1 MQYTQYRNTSYHNTS
16 LCGNNFCGKNLILSS
31 FIICFALMFLGY
43 PSHIFAQNIATQS
56 TAGQN
61 INPNPYIINNIVA
74 ESTAKSAI
82 DAKNLAMTNARKQ
95 GLVQLFKNLE
105 IDPKLAEKFTSTE
118 INDTVRSEQ
127 VVSEKITANAYSG
140 VFNITFSKPFVRSLL
155 KTKNIS
161 TEKYEKEKLGSENTN
176 NSEKP
181 ISSKNSTKKEV
192 ATSNKLNRKKI
203 ILLPIKQE
211 ESGYNIWEKEN
222 DWREQFIKIAQQYN
236 KKSSELEIAF
246 LEPDIN
252 NINILD
258 PNNIEDL
265 QFNLI
270 EPILSQNKAE
280 SLYLAIFDFDKIDN
294 KARITI
300 KHFARKPK
308 KSIALTFVNINYLK
322 YNELLKRLSQ
332 KTVAYLETSQD
343 VETETEET
351 IKINIL
357 TNSFDS
363 WIKINQKIIASNLF
377 ADIVLH
383 SIDQKQ
389 TTISCRYLGDLE
401 KANEEL
407 GRYSLKLTKE
417 DAGSE
422 SIFFLSLIEAPS
434 DNEQQ

>member
-1 MQYTQYRNTSYHNTS
+1 
-16 LCGNNFCGKNLILSS
+16 
-31 FIICFALMFLGY
+31 MFLGY
-43 PSHIFAQNIATQS
+43 PSYYVFAQSSSAQS
-56 TAGQN
+56 SNSAPN
-61 INPNPYIINNIVA
+61 NPYLINNIVA

-95 GLVQLFKNLE
+95 ALVQLFKNLE

-161 TEKYEKEKLGSENTN
+161 TEKSGKEKSSSENTN

-181 ISSKNSTKKEV
+181 IASKNSTKKEL
-192 ATSNKLNRKKI
+192 ATPNKLNRKKI

-211 ESGYNIWEKEN
+211 ESGYNIWGKEN

-252 NINILD
+252 NISILD

-294 KARITI
+294 KARIII
-300 KHFARKPK
+300 KHFARNPK
-308 KSIALTFVNINYLK
+308 KIIALTFVNINYLK
-322 YNELLKRLSQ
+322 YNELLKKLSQ

-363 WIKINQKIIASNLF
+363 WIKINQKIITSNLF

-389 TTISCRYLGDLE
+389 TNLSCRYLGDLE

-407 GRYSLKLTKE
+407 APYSLKLTKE

-422 SIFFLSLIEAPS
+422 SVFFLSLIEATN
-434 DNEQQ
+434 DNDQQ